1 MFSCKE
7 IISGTQNIKDIKKL
21 SYERKVAIREEG
33 PNSDRA
39 KRIEDMISDKNEDLR
54 KQLDLIA
61 KSLQKYNQQAAIEND
76 DNKENTNT
84 DDNSKA
90 MQF

>member
-1 MFSCKE
+1 
-7 IISGTQNIKDIKKL
+7 
-21 SYERKVAIREEG
+21 
-33 PNSDRA
+33 
-39 KRIEDMISDKNEDLR
+39 MISDKNEDLR